1 MAERDIG
8 NYLRLRIEE
17 ADARLRAVAQVV
29 GHSTSKGNTG
39 EDVLRDVIA
48 SFLPVR
54 CEVSTGFVVSRRN
67 GADLELKQIDIIV
80 YSRNKSVPLYRDR
93 NLVVVTPDMPQMALE
108 SKMAMHKTQLKEAIE
123 NIETVKRLR
132 SDIACVVWSYT
143 VMTLD
148 TLKKH
153 LPTFLANIDSEK
165 WPDQILNLE
174 RGYVVS
180 RKKQR
185 HTNGPEWT
193 AFHGRK
199 FVAKSLF
206 QTILFS
212 ADVDN
217 LTPLIAE
224 IKPDRSE
231 QF

>member
-1 MAERDIG
+1 MA
-8 NYLRLRIEE
+8 LSL
-17 ADARLRAVAQVV
+17 AR
-29 GHSTSKGNTG
+29 K
-39 EDVLRDVIA
+39 
-48 SFLPVR
+48 
-54 CEVSTGFVVSRRN
+54 N
-67 GADLELKQIDIIV
+67 GADLESKQIDIMV
-80 YSRNKSVPLYRDR
+80 YDRSRSVPLYRDR
-93 NLVVVTPDMPQMALE
+93 NLVVVTSDMPRMALE

-123 NIETVKRLR
+123 NIETVKALR
-132 SDIACVVWSYT
+132 SGITCVVWSYT
-143 VMTLD
+143 GMTLE

-153 LPTFLANIDSEK
+153 LPTFLVNIDSEK
-165 WPDQILNLE
+165 WPDQIFNLE

-180 RKKQR
+180 RKKQQQQQQ
-185 HTNGPEWT
+185 HTNAPEWT

-206 QTILFS
+206 QTILFA